1 MKWALIVG
9 VGLFVL
15 LLWRIVWAS
24 AARLPRNGEAAPAF
38 SLQDQDGRTRSLD
51 DFRGKWLALYFFP
64 RADTPG

>member
-1 MKWALIVG
+1 MKWVLIVG
-9 VGLFVL
+9 VGVLVL

-24 AARLPRNGEAAPAF
+24 ASRLPRIGDQAPAF
-38 SLQDQDGRTRSLD
+38 SLQDQEGRTRSLD